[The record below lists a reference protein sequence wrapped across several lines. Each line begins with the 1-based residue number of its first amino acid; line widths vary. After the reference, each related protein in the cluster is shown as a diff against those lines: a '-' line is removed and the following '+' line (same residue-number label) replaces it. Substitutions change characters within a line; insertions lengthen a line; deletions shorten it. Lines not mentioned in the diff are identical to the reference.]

1 MGVFNLTYFS
11 VGRITFVWLVV
22 ILVTVTSRA
31 ICVLKPQ
38 EVTVTRITFV
48 WLVVILV
55 TVTSWGFSTQIALAT
70 PTPEVHLVQH
80 LLGKTWVPAH
90 PQRII
95 ALGNPALEAALALH
109 IQPIGAA
116 PWVGAGNP
124 GNFPAYIPNVAKEN
138 IIYLG
143 DVNQPSLEKIL
154 LLQPDLI
161 LGNFVEHRE
170 IYKQLSQIAPTV
182 LFDLMRTTWQEVFR
196 GYGQALGKAEKA
208 ENVINYYEKRVTKF
222 QQVMG
227 DCLRTKV
234 SVVRFL
240 PNEVRLYM
248 KASFCG
254 TILQDLRL
262 ARPSSQDQQKWKES
276 ISLEAIPRADG
287 DVLFLARGDSHSR
300 LYKKFTS
307 NPLWQKLGV
316 VKSQKVYQVNYEYW
330 IGGSGP
336 LAANL
341 IVDDLFKYLVV
352 CQFSIDG

>member
-11 VGRITFVWLVV
+11 VGRIIFVWLVV
-22 ILVTVTSRA
+22 LFVTV
-31 ICVLKPQ
+31 I
-38 EVTVTRITFV
+38 
-48 WLVVILV
+48 
-55 TVTSWGFSTQIALAT
+55 SWGFGTQIALAN
-70 PTPEVHLVQH
+70 PTSEAHLVQH
-80 LLGKTWVPAH
+80 LLGKTWVSAH
-90 PQRII
+90 PHRII
-95 ALGNPALEAALALH
+95 ALGNPALEAALALN
-109 IQPIGAA
+109 IQPVGAA

-124 GNFPAYIPNVAKEN
+124 GNFPAYIPNLAKEN

-154 LLQPDLI
+154 FLQPDLI
-161 LGNFVEHRE
+161 LGNFVEHRG

-196 GYGQALGKAEKA
+196 GYGQALGKAEEA

-222 QQVMG
+222 KQVMG
-227 DCLRTKV
+227 DRLTTKV

-254 TILQDLRL
+254 TILQDLSL
-262 ARPSSQDQQKWKES
+262 ARPSSQDRQKWKES

-307 NPLWQKLGV
+307 NPLWQKLGA

-336 LAANL
+336 LAANF
-341 IVDDLFKYLVV
+341 IVDDLFKYL
-352 CQFSIDG
+352 GN